1 MMKHTKISQKS
12 GITLIGLVVTIIVLL
27 ILAGVAITTLTEENG
42 VLTKTIKAVDKTDTG
57 RLDELVRLSINS
69 LMIGSE
75 GKTSEITP
83 NMIAEEVNRMDNRTD
98 VKAQKNSFPT
108 NIIFTKEAK
117 QVKVNLD
124 VNSNLEIAGVTD
136 VVTDN
141 RIYSEDG
148 IDESMIA
155 PEDLFEYEIISD
167 GKTASIATMD
177 KLPVKTARITRIKPK
192 YCDWNTGHEDDSDT
206 YYNIIYE
213 GTRIDKSLVIPYQV
227 ELSGELYT
235 IVEVEL
241 WVNYTLPNVEEIIY
255 PNTVTSLGRDQ
266 GEGDQYGSIW
276 AERLRRV
283 VLPETLRGIPT
294 YYFYRAVA
302 LETVKFPSQP
312 FKIRGGCVL

>member
-12 GITLIGLVVTIIVLL
+12 GITLIALVITIIVLL
-27 ILAGVAITTLTEENG
+27 ILAGVAITTLTGDNG
-42 VLTKTIKAVDKTDTG
+42 VLTKTTTAVDKTDTG

-69 LMIGSE
+69 LMIGRE

-124 VNSNLEIAGVTD
+124 LKIAEVTD
-136 VVTDN
+136 VVIDN

-155 PEDLFEYEIISD
+155 PADLFEYEIISD

-192 YCDWNTGHEDDSDT
+192 YCSN
-206 YYNIIYE
+206 
-213 GTRIDKSLVIPYQV
+213 
-227 ELSGELYT
+227 
-235 IVEVEL
+235 
-241 WVNYTLPNVEEIIY
+241 
-255 PNTVTSLGRDQ
+255 
-266 GEGDQYGSIW
+266 
-276 AERLRRV
+276 RLFRH
-283 VLPETLRGIPT
+283 
-294 YYFYRAVA
+294 
-302 LETVKFPSQP
+302 
-312 FKIRGGCVL
+312 GGCS